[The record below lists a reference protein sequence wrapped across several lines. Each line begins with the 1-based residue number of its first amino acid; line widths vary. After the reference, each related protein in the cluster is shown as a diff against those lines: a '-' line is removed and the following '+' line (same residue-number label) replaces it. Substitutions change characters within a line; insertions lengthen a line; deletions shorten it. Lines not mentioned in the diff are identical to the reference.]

1 MACSPKQVFGAIVAF
16 VVLTPIVIALSPL
29 LALAGAGFI
38 VRRACLIGRLR
49 AVWPPNKFVLLAYTQ
64 SDVWAPFIEQ
74 SLLPQLGDVVVS
86 IDRSKEDWKRSNPV
100 EARAVS
106 FWGGLRAHNPI
117 AIVIRDRWRVRVF
130 RFYEAFQ
137 QLKHS
142 RPHDLERVVSEFLSH
157 VKEVA
162 RTGA

>member
-1 MACSPKQVFGAIVAF
+1 MARSSRQIFGAIVAF
-16 VVLTPIVIALSPL
+16 IVLTPIVIGLSPV
-29 LALAGAGFI
+29 LALAGAWYLL
-38 VRRACLIGRLR
+38 RRAWLIARLR
-49 AVWPPNKFVLLAYTQ
+49 AIWPPNKFVLLAYTQ
-64 SDVWAPFIEQ
+64 SAAWAPFIEQ
-74 SLLPQLGDVVVS
+74 SLLPQLGDAVVA

-117 AIVIRDRWRVRVF
+117 AIVIRNRWRVRVF

-137 QLKHS
+137 QFKHG
-142 RPHDLERVVSEFLSH
+142 RPQDLELVVSEFLSH

-162 RTGA
+162 RASA

>member
-1 MACSPKQVFGAIVAF
+1 MARSSKQIFGAIVAF

-29 LALAGAGFI
+29 LALAGVAYI
-38 VRRACLIGRLR
+38 VRRAWLIGRLR
-49 AVWPPNKFVLLAYTQ
+49 AAWPPNKFVLLAYTQ
-64 SDVWAPFIEQ
+64 SAVWAPFIEQ
-74 SLLPQLGDVVVS
+74 SLLPQLGDVVVA
-86 IDRSKEDWKRSNPV
+86 IDRSKENWKRSNPI
-100 EARAVS
+100 EAGAVS

-117 AIVIRDRWRVRVF
+117 AIVICDGWRVRVF

-137 QLKHS
+137 QFKHG

-162 RTGA
+162 SASA

>member
-1 MACSPKQVFGAIVAF
+1 MARSSKQIFGTVVAF
-16 VVLTPIVIALSPL
+16 IVLTPIVIGLSPV
-29 LALAGAGFI
+29 LALFGAGYL
-38 VRRACLIGRLR
+38 VRRAWLIGRLR

-64 SDVWAPFIEQ
+64 SAAWAPFIEQ
-74 SLLPQLGDVVVS
+74 SLLPQLGDAVVA
-86 IDRSKEDWKRSNPV
+86 IDRSREDWKRSNPL

-117 AIVIRDRWRVRVF
+117 AIVIRNRWRVRVF

-137 QLKHS
+137 QFKHG
-142 RPHDLERVVSEFLSH
+142 RPQDLEIVVAEFLSH

-162 RTGA
+162 RASA